1 MINSALSRSFIA
13 MTGLLT
19 FEQTRDKCLLKNFPK
34 AKKRVKKVKKNRRKK
49 MLFLFFVIVV
59 VLFN

>member
-1 MINSALSRSFIA
+1 

-49 MLFLFFVIVV
+49 MLFLFFVLV